1 MSPIIKSQKDDRWK
15 DLFGGTRRRRT
26 HKKRYQD
33 RRDYRDRRDD
43 RDRRDY
49 QDRRDDIDRRE
60 RRGGKKGCKRSK
72 RRR

>member
-1 MSPIIKSQKDDRWK
+1 MPPSTKSQKDDRWRE
-15 DLFGGTRRRRT
+15 LFGGTHRRRT

-33 RRDYRDRRDD
+33 RRDDR
-43 RDRRDY
+43 
-49 QDRRDDIDRRE
+49 DRRE